1 MGNSYKLGTT
11 LDAISNKYTIP
22 HFYDVLK
29 DEIIRVA
36 QGKEM
41 LRTYLIQGDPFAFN
55 GSKLLMA
62 FEDYDGNKLPEVEK
76 EFQEFF
82 NQLNI
87 YGISMGS
94 DYFDRNEI

>member
-41 LRTYLIQGDPFAFN
+41 LRTYLIQGDPFAFT